1 MEIGKECDDMQEVKD
16 CSLILEGGTFRTVF
30 TAGVLDA
37 LMEEQIK
44 MPYIAAISAGAI
56 NAVSYMSNQPERTM
70 RVLTTYRNDP
80 RYMGMRNFLK
90 EKSLFGLDFAYNIV
104 PNQLDLFDWDAYYN
118 YPGEVEF
125 GLTNAYTGKVEY
137 KSAHT
142 MTKTCDILQATCA
155 IPILFPEIKI
165 DNVPYYD
172 GGLSDSIP
180 IKRAIEKGY
189 NKHLLILTREP
200 GYIKSASKTNQWATK
215 LFQKRYPRLAAAMRH
230 RADMYNETIQ
240 YIAQKE
246 IDQEAFIFKPDSK
259 IKSFESKVDQMKA
272 NYEVGYEQAQK
283 QMAELKAFLG
293 II

>member
-1 MEIGKECDDMQEVKD
+1 MYEVKD

-37 LMEEQIK
+37 LMEQQIV

-80 RYMGMRNFLK
+80 RYMGARNFLK

-104 PNQLDLFDWDAYYN
+104 PNQLDMFDWDTYYN

-142 MTKTCDILQATCA
+142 MTRTCDILQATCA

-165 DNVPYYD
+165 DNIPYYD
-172 GGLSDSIP
+172 GGLADSIP
-180 IKRAIEKGY
+180 VKRAIEKGY
-189 NKHLLILTREP
+189 SKHLLVLTREP
-200 GYIKSASKTNQWATK
+200 GYIKQPSRSNKWATK
-215 LFQKRYPRLAAAMRH
+215 LFQKRYPRLAAAMNH
-230 RADMYNETIQ
+230 RASMYNDTMKFIGELEQ
-240 YIAQKE
+240 NN
-246 IDQEAFIFKPDSK
+246 EAFIFKPDRA

-272 NYEVGYEQAQK
+272 NYEVGYEQALK
-283 QMAELKAFLG
+283 QMPELKEFLG
-293 II
+293 IQKGAPLPL

>member
-1 MEIGKECDDMQEVKD
+1 MHEVKD

-37 LMEEQIK
+37 LMEEKIK

-80 RYMGMRNFLK
+80 RYMGVRNFIK

-104 PNQLDLFDWDAYYN
+104 PNELDLFDWETYYN

-125 GLTNAYTGKVEY
+125 GLTNAFTGKVEY
-137 KSAHT
+137 KSAHS

-155 IPILFPEIKI
+155 IPVIFPEIKI

-172 GGLSDSIP
+172 GGLADSIP
-180 IKRAIEKGY
+180 VKRAVEKGF

-200 GYIKSASKTNQWATK
+200 GYVKGSSKSNQWATK
-215 LFQKRYPRLAAAMRH
+215 LFQKRYPRLAAAMKQ
-230 RADMYNETIQ
+230 RANMYNETMH
-240 YIAQKE
+240 YIAELEKS
-246 IDQEAFIFKPDSK
+246 QEAFIFKPDRA

-272 NYEVGYEQAQK
+272 NYAIGYEHAIK
-283 QMAELKAFLG
+283 QMPELKQFLG
-293 II
+293 ISQG

>member
-1 MEIGKECDDMQEVKD
+1 MKEVKD

-37 LMEEQIK
+37 FMEEQIV

-56 NAVSYMSNQPERTM
+56 NAVSYMSNQPERTI

-80 RYMGMRNFLK
+80 RYMGARNFLR

-104 PNQLDLFDWDAYYN
+104 PNELDLFDWEHFYK

-137 KSAHT
+137 KSAHN

-165 DNVPYYD
+165 GNAPYYD

-180 IKRAIEKGY
+180 INRALEKGFD
-189 NKHLLILTREP
+189 KHILVLTREP
-200 GYIKSASKTNQWATK
+200 GYLKQTSKSSTWMTK
-215 LFQKRYPRLAAAMRH
+215 LFKKRYPRLAAAMNN
-230 RADMYNETIQ
+230 RAEMYNKTLHQIGELEQ
-240 YIAQKE
+240 
-246 IDQEAFIFKPDSK
+246 QEKAFILKPDHAL
-259 IKSFESKVDQMKA
+259 KSFESKTDQMRA
-272 NYEVGYEQAQK
+272 NYEMGYEQAQRK
-283 QMAELKAFLG
+283 MSELKSFLEV
-293 II
+293 

>member
-1 MEIGKECDDMQEVKD
+1 MNEVKD

-37 LMEEQIK
+37 LMEQKIV

-80 RYMGMRNFLK
+80 RYMGARNFLK

-125 GLTNAYTGKVEY
+125 GLTNAFTGKVEY

-142 MTKTCDILQATCA
+142 MTRTCDILQATCA
-155 IPILFPEIKI
+155 IPVLFPEIKI
-165 DNVPYYD
+165 DNIPYYD
-172 GGLSDSIP
+172 GGLADSIP
-180 IKRAIEKGY
+180 VKRAIEKGY
-189 NKHLLILTREP
+189 SKHLLVLTREP
-200 GYIKSASKTNQWATK
+200 GYIKQPSRSNKWATK
-215 LFQKRYPRLAAAMRH
+215 LFQKRYPRLAAAMND
-230 RADMYNETIQ
+230 RATMYNDTMK
-240 YIAQKE
+240 YIGELEQNN
-246 IDQEAFIFKPDSK
+246 EAFIFKPDRA
-259 IKSFESKVDQMKA
+259 IKSFESKIDQMKA
-272 NYEVGYEQAQK
+272 NYEVGYEQALK
-283 QMAELKAFLG
+283 QMPELKEFLG
-293 II
+293 VQKDTPIPL

>member
-1 MEIGKECDDMQEVKD
+1 MHEVKD

-37 LMEEQIK
+37 LMEQQIV

-80 RYMGMRNFLK
+80 RYMGARNFLK

-104 PNQLDLFDWDAYYN
+104 PNQLDIFDWDTYYN

-142 MTKTCDILQATCA
+142 MTRTCDILQATCA
-155 IPILFPEIKI
+155 IPVLFPEIKI
-165 DNVPYYD
+165 DNIPYYD

-180 IKRAIEKGY
+180 VKRAIEKGY
-189 NKHLLILTREP
+189 SKHLLVLTREP
-200 GYIKSASKTNQWATK
+200 GYIKQPSKTNKWATK
-215 LFQKRYPRLAAAMRH
+215 LFQKRYPRLAAAMND
-230 RADMYNETIQ
+230 RASMYNATMQ
-240 YIAQKE
+240 YIGELEQNN
-246 IDQEAFIFKPDSK
+246 EAFIFKPDRA

-272 NYEVGYEQAQK
+272 NYEVGYEQALK
-283 QMAELKAFLG
+283 QMPELKEFLEIQKG
-293 II
+293 APLPL

>member
-1 MEIGKECDDMQEVKD
+1 MNEVKD

-37 LMEEQIK
+37 LMEQKIV

-80 RYMGMRNFLK
+80 RYMGARNFLK

-104 PNQLDLFDWDAYYN
+104 PNQLDIFDWDTYYN

-142 MTKTCDILQATCA
+142 MTRTCDILQATCA

-165 DNVPYYD
+165 DNTPYYD
-172 GGLSDSIP
+172 GGLADSIP
-180 IKRAIEKGY
+180 VKRAMEKGY
-189 NKHLLILTREP
+189 SKHLLVLTREA
-200 GYIKSASKTNQWATK
+200 GYIKQPSKTNKWATK
-215 LFQKRYPRLAAAMRH
+215 LFQKRYPRLAAAMNH
-230 RADMYNETIQ
+230 RASMYNATMQ
-240 YIAQKE
+240 YIGELEQNN
-246 IDQEAFIFKPDSK
+246 EAFIFKPDRA

-272 NYEVGYEQAQK
+272 NYEVGYEQALK
-283 QMAELKAFLG
+283 QMPELKEFLG
-293 II
+293 IEIGIPLPL

>member
-1 MEIGKECDDMQEVKD
+1 MYEVKD

-37 LMEEQIK
+37 LMEQQIV

-80 RYMGMRNFLK
+80 RYMGARNFLK

-104 PNQLDLFDWDAYYN
+104 PNQLDMFDWDTYYN

-142 MTKTCDILQATCA
+142 MTRTCDILQATCA

-165 DNVPYYD
+165 DNIPYYD
-172 GGLSDSIP
+172 GGLADSIP
-180 IKRAIEKGY
+180 VKRAIEKGY
-189 NKHLLILTREP
+189 SKHLLVLTREP
-200 GYIKSASKTNQWATK
+200 GYIKQPSRSNKWATK
-215 LFQKRYPRLAAAMRH
+215 LFQKRYPRLAVAMNH
-230 RADMYNETIQ
+230 RASMYNDTMKFIGELEQ
-240 YIAQKE
+240 NN
-246 IDQEAFIFKPDSK
+246 EAFIFKPDRA

-272 NYEVGYEQAQK
+272 NYEVGYEQALK
-283 QMAELKAFLG
+283 QMPELKEFLG
-293 II
+293 IQKGAPLPL